1 MGNPNLEMFLSKIE
15 QDLFKV
21 IGTPIRYSNL
31 SDDKCKAITSLADDR
46 NIVIKK
52 VDKGSAVVIGQG
64 RLYQRRPKATQG

>member
-1 MGNPNLEMFLSKIE
+1 MGNPNLEMFLSKVE

-21 IGTPIRYSNL
+21 IETPIRYSNL

-64 RLYQRRPKATQG
+64 RLYQRSPKATQ